1 MRTFHLFLLALLF
14 TLVVA
19 ACSPAEPQAP
29 AADTGETM
37 PQEDDMSEDSADEA
51 AMADTADEAMA
62 DEAMAAWQTISLTN
76 AVTGESFTLADFAG
90 RTVFVEPMATWCT
103 NCRRQL
109 ANVAQAR
116 AQLGEEVV
124 FVGLSLETNL
134 SDAELAE
141 YAAGNGFDWTWAVMS
156 EEMLQQ
162 LAQEF
167 GRTITNA
174 PSTPH
179 FIIRPDGS
187 FTELAT
193 GIDSPDQIVAQITAA
208 Q

>member
-1 MRTFHLFLLALLF
+1 MRKSYLFLLALLL
-14 TLVVA
+14 TLIMA
-19 ACSPAEPQAP
+19 ACRPAEPEAP
-29 AADTGETM
+29 AAETLPHDDNMAMTDEGE
-37 PQEDDMSEDSADEA
+37 SADAE
-51 AMADTADEAMA
+51 AMADQT
-62 DEAMAAWQTISLTN
+62 DEAMAAPVWQTIALTN

-109 ANVAQAR
+109 NNVAQAR
-116 AQLGEEVV
+116 AQLGEDVV

-134 SDAELAE
+134 SNAELAE
-141 YAAGNGFDWTWAVMS
+141 YAAGNGFDWVWAVMS

-179 FIIRPDGS
+179 FIIRADGS
-187 FTELAT
+187 FTDLVT
-193 GIDSPDQIVAQITAA
+193 GIDSPEQIVAQISAA